1 MIASRAERIARTRTP
16 DGRFRDGVSGNPSG
30 RPRSKHQR
38 AISSRQYRRDVLMV
52 TEELIPA
59 KTATGVKHLPF
70 HVVNLLSIR
79 AKASQGHAASQRYLD
94 KLHREA
100 VEAHE
105 EANPRLTRVLESRE
119 AEVVNKSAAGLQGWE
134 WRDLNLFRKW
144 SWRV

>member
-1 MIASRAERIARTRTP
+1 MIASRAERIQKTRTP
-16 DGRFRDGVSGNPSG
+16 DGRFKAGVSGNLKG

-38 AISSRQYRRDVLMV
+38 AVSSRQYRRDVLSV
-52 TEELIPA
+52 TEEIVAA
-59 KTATGVKHLPF
+59 KTSTGVKMLPF
-70 HVVNLLSIR
+70 HVVNLLSMR
-79 AKASQGHAASQRYLD
+79 AKASQGHGPSQRLLD

-105 EANPRLTRVLESRE
+105 AANPMLTRGLESRE
-119 AEVVNKSAAGLQGWE
+119 AEVVNRSADGLRRWE